1 MIAQVLSTGDE
12 ILSGDVVDTNAAYLC
27 RALRSL
33 GFCVEKITAVKDD
46 KNKIAKVLKRI
57 SKESNLCFVTGG
69 LGLTIDDVTAKAA
82 AMAAKSPLILHPD
95 ALHSMKQFFK
105 KRKAVLT
112 KANEKQAW
120 LPLKAHFISNHNGTA
135 PGFFLAING
144 CDFAFMPGV
153 PSEMKSMFEKE
164 IKPRISEKYR
174 LSKDAFIE
182 RICIFGLPESETG
195 EKLKDFGTHFPNN
208 SLGFR
213 AVFPHIELKVT
224 GDDEKS
230 IAGAK
235 AWIIKKLKD
244 KVVSDNGLNLAQEI
258 GRLLKMENKTLA
270 IAESCTGGLVSS
282 WITDVDGSSGY
293 FLFSAVTYANHAK
306 MKVLG
311 VREKTLIKYGAV
323 SEQTA
328 QEMAQGAR
336 NISGADIAISTTG
349 IAGPS
354 GGTKQKPVGMVC
366 IGLASTSIKWAKTFQ
381 FNFGDRDKHKQIFAA
396 TALDVLRTLFIKGA
410 KAF

>member
-1 MIAQVLSTGDE
+1 MIAQILSTGNE
-12 ILSGDVVDTNAAYLC
+12 VLSGDIVDTNAAYLC
-27 RALRSL
+27 RALRDL
-33 GFCVEKITAVKDD
+33 GICVEKITAVKDD
-46 KNKIAKVLKRI
+46 KNKIAEVLKRM

-69 LGLTIDDVTAKAA
+69 LGPTIDDVTAQAA
-82 AMAAKSPLILHPD
+82 AMAAGSPLILHQD
-95 ALHSMKQFFK
+95 ALHSMKQFLK
-105 KRKAVLT
+105 KRKFAVT
-112 KANEKQAW
+112 KENEKQVW
-120 LPLKAHFISNHNGTA
+120 LPLKAQFISNHNGTA

-144 CDFAFMPGV
+144 CDFVFMPGV
-153 PSEMKSMFEKE
+153 PSEMISMFEKK

-174 LSKDAFIE
+174 LFKGASIE
-182 RICIFGLPESETG
+182 RICIFGLSESRVG
-195 EKLKDFGTHFPNN
+195 EKLKDFGSHFPND

-224 GDDEKS
+224 GEDEKG
-230 IAGAK
+230 IVRAK

-244 KVVSDNGLNLAQEI
+244 KVVSDNGLNLAQEA
-258 GRLLKMENKTLA
+258 GRLLKRENKTLA

-293 FLFSAVTYANHAK
+293 FLFSAVPYANPAK

-336 NISGADIAISTTG
+336 NISGSDIAISTTG

-366 IGLASTSIKWAKTFQ
+366 IGLASASTKWAKTFW

-396 TALDVLRTLFIKGA
+396 TALNVLRTVLVNSSKTF
-410 KAF
+410 